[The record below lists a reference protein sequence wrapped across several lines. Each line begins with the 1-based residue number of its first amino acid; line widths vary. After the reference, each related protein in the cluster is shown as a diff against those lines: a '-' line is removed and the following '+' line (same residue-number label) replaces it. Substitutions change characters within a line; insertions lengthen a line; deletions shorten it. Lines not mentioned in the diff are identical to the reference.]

1 MRKFLFIVL
10 SLLAVAIGGGGVF
23 LASWNIPA
31 PAQKIEK
38 PVPDDKMP
46 K

>member
-1 MRKFLFIVL
+1 MKKVALIAL
-10 SLLAVAIGGGGVF
+10 AILLLVIIGGGVF